1 MVSKTQK
8 FRLGIFIIFI
18 SALMIIFFVMVAGN
32 KLMEKRDSYHIVY
45 KEISISGLQIG
56 GAVKYHG
63 ISIGRV
69 DDILIDKEDIRNV
82 IVKVSVKAGT
92 PIKEDVKAS
101 LIPVG
106 ITGLL
111 QVELSGGS
119 NEAKLLK
126 PGSEILAGTST
137 FESISG
143 KAEIITEKLENVL
156 HNLAE
161 LTNQNNRHKLENILA
176 NIDSMITENREPAA
190 SILTNID
197 STTFYLVHLTEQT
210 KKTAEKLNEILY
222 SERFNNILNNTEKF
236 SSQIAEADIQ
246 QLIVNL
252 NKAVNQ
258 ANDTLLHFDLTLL
271 KSRQDFLQSLE
282 TLKETMDYLNEFSRQ
297 ISENPSILLRPQK
310 K

>member
-8 FRLGIFIIFI
+8 FRLGIFIVFI

-32 KLMEKRDSYHIVY
+32 KLMEKRDNYRIVY
-45 KEISISGLQIG
+45 KEISVSGLQVG

-69 DDILIDKEDIRNV
+69 DEILIDREDIRNV
-82 IVKVSVKAGT
+82 IVEISIKSGT
-92 PIKEDVKAS
+92 PIKDDVKAS

-126 PGSEILAGTST
+126 PGEEILAGTST

-143 KAEIITEKLENVL
+143 KAEVLAGKLEKIL
-156 HNLAE
+156 DNLAE
-161 LTNQNNRHKLENILA
+161 LTNKNNRNKLENILT
-176 NIDSMITENREPAA
+176 NIDSMISENREPAA
-190 SILTNID
+190 NILTNID
-197 STTFYLVHLTEQT
+197 STTFYLVQLAEQSR
-210 KKTAEKLNEILY
+210 KTVEKFNEILY
-222 SERFNNILNNTEKF
+222 SERFNNILDNTEKF
-236 SSQIAEADIQ
+236 STQIAEADIQ
-246 QLIVNL
+246 QLIIDF

>member
-8 FRLGIFIIFI
+8 FRLGIFIVII
-18 SALMIIFFVMVAGN
+18 SALMIVFFVMVAGN
-32 KLMEKRDSYHIVY
+32 QLMEKRDNYRIVY
-45 KEISISGLQIG
+45 QETSVSGLQVG

-69 DDILIDKEDIRNV
+69 DEILIDEEDIRNI
-82 IVKVSVKAGT
+82 IVKISIKSGT

-119 NEAKLLK
+119 NEAKLLE
-126 PGSEILAGTST
+126 PGDQITAGTST

-143 KAEIITEKLENVL
+143 KAEVLSAKLETIL
-156 HNLAE
+156 DNLGE
-161 LTNQNNRHKLENILA
+161 LTNKNNRDKLENILE
-176 NIDSMITENREPAA
+176 NIDIMIKENRQPATN
-190 SILTNID
+190 ILTNID
-197 STTFYLVHLTEQT
+197 STTFYLVQLIEQT
-210 KKTAEKLNEILY
+210 KKTAEKLNDILY
-222 SERFNNILNNTEKF
+222 SERFENILVNTETF
-236 SSQIAEADIQ
+236 SRQISESDIQ
-246 QLIVNL
+246 QLIIDFR
-252 NKAVNQ
+252 KAVNQ

-282 TLKETMDYLNEFSRQ
+282 TLKETMDYLNEFARQ
-297 ISENPSILLRPQK
+297 ISENPSLLLRPQK